1 MTKTRLYN
9 PHSNIQYC
17 NTTKPKQKTT
27 GYGIAGDPTNEN
39 LLEPKPEVVSSSPE
53 AEAGNIN
60 HESCSIKNPTSRPES
75 RMRGSGTQ
83 SPLGSRPP
91 TDISG
96 TSST

>member
-1 MTKTRLYN
+1 MTKTKLHN
-9 PHSNIQYC
+9 PRSNIQYC
-17 NTTKPKQKTT
+17 NTEQKST
-27 GYGIAGDPTNEN
+27 GYDAASDPTNESATQH
-39 LLEPKPEVVSSSPE
+39 LLEPKPEVVSPHSPE

-60 HESCSIKNPTSRPES
+60 QSPTSRPES
-75 RMRGSGTQ
+75 RMGAPGTQ